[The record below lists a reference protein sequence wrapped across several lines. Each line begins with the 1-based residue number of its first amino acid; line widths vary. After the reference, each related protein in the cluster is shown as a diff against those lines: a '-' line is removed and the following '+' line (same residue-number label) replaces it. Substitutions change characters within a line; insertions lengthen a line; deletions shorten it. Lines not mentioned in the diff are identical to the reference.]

1 MHKSPGID
9 DIGGMRWEIVGT
21 VFVMWVISYLCIFRG
36 TKSTGKSVY
45 ITSTF
50 PLVMMSTLIIRGVTL
65 EGASKGL
72 KFYLTVFF

>member
-1 MHKSPGID
+1 
-9 DIGGMRWEIVGT
+9 MRWEIVGT
-21 VFVMWVISYLCIFRG
+21 VFAMWVISYFCIFRG

-50 PLVMMSTLIIRGVTL
+50 PLAMMSILILRGVTL

-72 KFYLTVFF
+72 KFYLTVFS